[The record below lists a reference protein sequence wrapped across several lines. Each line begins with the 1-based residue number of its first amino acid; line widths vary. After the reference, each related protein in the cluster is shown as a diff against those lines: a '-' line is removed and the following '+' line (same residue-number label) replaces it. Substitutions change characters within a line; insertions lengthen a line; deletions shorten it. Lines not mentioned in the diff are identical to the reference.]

1 MSKLPLSVRVT
12 DTVHRVFVM
21 GLFGITAV
29 GTGSILFNIYANSDF
44 GGMNKNKLKFNR
56 EEFDES
62 RSQATDDKQGAKIA
76 AQISNEELLNSST
89 QPHYIPPMSQRKIDI
104 SQLEPQQILE
114 IRKSTEQEI
123 QHFTQ
128 SLQALQTAQSKLQDC
143 VNTIDNMGASEGGDL
158 LVPMTASLYLPG
170 KVAQKDRFM
179 VDIGTGY
186 FVEKDA
192 DSARKVYKKKL
203 TKLGEDSKKLKEILV
218 QKNEIMNN
226 LTLVLRKKAMDQQQ
240 AAQS

>member
-62 RSQATDDKQGAKIA
+62 RSQATDDK
-76 AQISNEELLNSST
+76 
-89 QPHYIPPMSQRKIDI
+89 HQRKIDI